1 MVEYRVRERSQDD
14 CESIQH
20 SSSPRWFRGFAA
32 QWAIF
37 DKGNFSETA
46 GPVFIPLLGE
56 HGIYTS
62 TPLGGAWYLGLT
74 LFSLGTLTWAVAW
87 LIERNRRRS

>member
-1 MVEYRVRERSQDD
+1 VSVLRTIANV
-14 CESIQH
+14 
-20 SSSPRWFRGFAA
+20 SSTAAVLGGFGGFAA

-37 DKGNFSETA
+37 DKGNSSETA

-56 HGIYTS
+56 HGIYTN
-62 TPLGGAWYLGLT
+62 TLLGGAWYLGLT
-74 LFSLGTLTWAVAW
+74 LFSVGTLTWAVAW